1 MRYGLPQGRRGLPWQ
16 RDNGAAAVAAEL
28 MRLQTGSWVG
38 FQGLFGSENL
48 RNIAPT
54 RSIKRM
60 SQYP

>member
-1 MRYGLPQGRRGLPWQ
+1 MRYGLPQGRRGLL
-16 RDNGAAAVAAEL
+16 RRRVNGAAAVAAEL
-28 MRLQTGSWVG
+28 MWLRTGSSVG

-54 RSIKRM
+54 RSTKRM